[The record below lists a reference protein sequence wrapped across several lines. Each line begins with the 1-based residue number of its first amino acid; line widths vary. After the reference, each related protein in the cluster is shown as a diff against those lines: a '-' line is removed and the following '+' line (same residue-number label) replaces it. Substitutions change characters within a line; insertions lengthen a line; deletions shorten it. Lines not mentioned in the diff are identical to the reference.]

1 MHHGVG
7 TVLVVDD
14 EALVAELAG
23 DILRRFGYGVLTAST
38 GEEAV
43 NLYQQKSQE
52 IVAVIL
58 DIVMPGM
65 DGKEVFQRL
74 RMMNPDVKVIISS
87 GYSHDKEADTL
98 LEQGAAGFIQKPYRI
113 AELIRIVKEPA
124 AIHNRDKGLRR
135 EPGDE
140 RLSAHD

>member
-1 MHHGVG
+1 MELRDGCG

-14 EALVAELAG
+14 EPLVTELAG
-23 DILRRFGYGVLTAST
+23 DILRRFGYSVLKASA

-65 DGKEVFQRL
+65 DGREVFR
-74 RMMNPDVKVIISS
+74 RIRAINPEVKVVVSS
-87 GYSHDKEADTL
+87 GYSHDRDADEL
-98 LEQGAAGFIQKPYRI
+98 LEQGASGFVQKPYRI
-113 AELIRIVKEPA
+113 AELIR
-124 AIHNRDKGLRR
+124 
-135 EPGDE
+135 
-140 RLSAHD
+140 